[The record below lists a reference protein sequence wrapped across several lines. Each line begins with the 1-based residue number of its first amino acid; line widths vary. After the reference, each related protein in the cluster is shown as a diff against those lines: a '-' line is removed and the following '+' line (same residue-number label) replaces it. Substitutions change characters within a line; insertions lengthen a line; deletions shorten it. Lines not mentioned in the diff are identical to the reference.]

1 VLIKFENYKG
11 VWIMNHVRNSKKTL
25 ILAAVVSIMTLSVAS
40 SSQTNALT
48 LSEFLNNTFNNQAGR
63 QDQNNNQSR
72 PVAPMQTQTQTQNQ
86 TPSRQNTPT
95 QNVVEQILPT
105 NQQPAQTAPVTQTPP
120 TQTPAPAQTRTQTAT
135 PQATAAR
142 TLTPASPVIAPLDT
156 SAAVV
161 NTANAQAV
169 GESAPNA
176 SPYTS
181 NKIDPMLAQKLL
193 FAGIATIT
201 AGTLIYAAS
210 IFPYGKK
217 QVRHIPVKSL

>member
-1 VLIKFENYKG
+1 
-11 VWIMNHVRNSKKTL
+11 MNHVRNSKKTL

-48 LSEFLNNTFNNQAGR
+48 LSDFLNNTFNNQAGR
-63 QDQNNNQSR
+63 QNQNNNQGR
-72 PVAPMQTQTQTQNQ
+72 PAAPTQTQNQ

-95 QNVVEQILPT
+95 QNIVEQVVPSTQQTTPT
-105 NQQPAQTAPVTQTPP
+105 TTVAPTAPATTAPIQTA
-120 TQTPAPAQTRTQTAT
+120 A

-142 TLTPASPVIAPLDT
+142 TVTPISPVMAPLDT

>member
-1 VLIKFENYKG
+1 
-11 VWIMNHVRNSKKTL
+11 MNHVRNSKKTL

-48 LSEFLNNTFNNQAGR
+48 LNEFLNNTFNNQSGR
-63 QDQNNNQSR
+63 QNQNNNQGR
-72 PVAPMQTQTQTQNQ
+72 PVAPTQSQNQ

-95 QNVVEQILPT
+95 QNIVEQVVPT
-105 NQQPAQTAPVTQTPP
+105 TQQPAPTTTVTPTAPAAPAP
-120 TQTPAPAQTRTQTAT
+120 TQTSA
-135 PQATAAR
+135 PQAAAR
-142 TLTPASPVIAPLDT
+142 TAAPSTAVVAPVDT

-181 NKIDPMLAQKLL
+181 NKLDPMLAQKLL

-201 AGTLIYAAS
+201 AGTLLYAAS
-210 IFPYGKK
+210 IIPFGKK